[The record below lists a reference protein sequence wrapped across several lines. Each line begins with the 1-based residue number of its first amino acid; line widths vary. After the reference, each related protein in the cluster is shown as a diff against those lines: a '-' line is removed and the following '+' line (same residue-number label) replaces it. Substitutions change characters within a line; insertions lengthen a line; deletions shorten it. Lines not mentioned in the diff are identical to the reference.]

1 MRCSA
6 TACSTSSRAIKGP
19 GRFDWGDVVANVDA
33 PSSGSLWSND
43 IVGSGGLVKQ
53 GGEPWCWGNNSYSG
67 ATRIERGILSP
78 QNGSVIRSNV
88 TILAQPDPDS
98 TGLQFNG
105 GTPRVIGNVVN
116 GSSVLLTTGSTT
128 GTIEG
133 NYTQQAGA
141 QLMIA
146 PVPMR
151 CRSPATPRSTGAC
164 AYTASS
170 PAMCRRTAAARPDPR
185 RRRPQR
191 HLQQP
196 GHLQRPAEPVAAA
209 EQLWL

>member
-1 MRCSA
+1 MTSSA
-6 TACSTSSRAIKGP
+6 AVAWSSRAGNP
-19 GRFDWGDVVANVDA
+19 GAG
-33 PSSGSLWSND
+33 
-43 IVGSGGLVKQ
+43 
-53 GGEPWCWGNNSYSG
+53 GNNSYSG
-67 ATRIERGILSP
+67 ATRIERGILSL

-146 PVPMR
+146 LGANALQVTGN
-151 CRSPATPRSTGAC
+151 ATINGAC

-170 PAMCRRTAAARPDPR
+170 PAMCRRTAAART
-185 RRRPQR
+185 
-191 HLQQP
+191 
-196 GHLQRPAEPVAAA
+196 
-209 EQLWL
+209 